1 MTLKGSA
8 SVLFAYAILAAAT
21 EVPALE
27 SGARVVVRRFCQ
39 ADGLGQRVQLAGWPA
54 IAPLVTWLLEPA
66 WDHAV
71 LIDGYQ
77 VGLPY
82 AVGESGIAM
91 EVRYAVIGD
100 VSALGLDIAV
110 HLETAEFQMN
120 GADGTWRILGPPP
133 PPHIFASLVDVDAMR
148 ASLQVGGQDFLPNT
162 VFVHRVLRSNGWNA
176 AFVPTTELLQSETY
190 RVVDKPEVN
199 DLAAYLRDGVPY
211 HVGVFEAN
219 DRIIS
224 STLNAGVVRTA
235 PDAFPGEMKVLR
247 LAHAEP
253 AVEMTPVPAPR
264 AAPDLARLSPARS
277 VAAPPHPT
285 VSSAV
290 TGRHRGT
297 QKRQPSRAQPLKRK
311 RVEPVRGGK
320 KTKRPTP
327 IVTHHAPLRDIR
339 RGDAP

>member
-1 MTLKGSA
+1 MMRKGST
-8 SVLFAYAILAAAT
+8 SVLLACVMLAAIQ
-21 EVPALE
+21 VPAAE
-27 SGARVVVRRFCQ
+27 SGPRVVVRRFCQ
-39 ADGLGQRVQLAGWPA
+39 ADGLGQRVQLAGWAA

-66 WDHAV
+66 WDQVV

-77 VGLPY
+77 VGAPY
-82 AVGESGIAM
+82 AVEEGGIAM

-100 VSALGLDIAV
+100 VSAWGLDIAV
-110 HLETAEFQMN
+110 HLETAEFRMD
-120 GADGTWRILGPPP
+120 GADGTWRILGPPT
-133 PPHIFASLVDVDAMR
+133 PPHIFASLVDVAATR
-148 ASLQVGGQDFLPNT
+148 ESLQVGGQNFVPNT
-162 VFVHRVLRSNGWNA
+162 VFIRQVLRSNGWNA
-176 AFVPTTELLQSETY
+176 AFVPTAELLQSETY
-190 RVVDKPEVN
+190 RVVGKPEVN
-199 DLAAYLRDGVPY
+199 DLAIYLRDGVPY

-253 AVEMTPVPAPR
+253 EVEMTPAPAPG
-264 AAPDLARLSPARS
+264 AAADLARPSPARS

-297 QKRQPSRAQPLKRK
+297 QQRQSSRAQPLKRK
-311 RVEPVRGGK
+311 RVKRVRGGK
-320 KTKRPTP
+320 TTRRPTP
-327 IVTHHAPLRDIR
+327 IATRQAP
-339 RGDAP
+339 